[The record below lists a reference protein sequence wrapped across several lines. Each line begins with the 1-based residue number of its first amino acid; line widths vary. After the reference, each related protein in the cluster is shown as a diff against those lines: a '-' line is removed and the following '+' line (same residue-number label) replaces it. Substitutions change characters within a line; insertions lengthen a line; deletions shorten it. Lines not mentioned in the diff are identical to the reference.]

1 MRGNGPPPLWRDSD
15 RMTTLALIPARGG
28 SKGLPG
34 KNTRPLLGKPLIA
47 WTIET
52 AKQSGTFDRI
62 VVSTDSSE
70 IADVARRYG
79 ALVPF
84 MRPADIAAD
93 ATPMRDVIRHA
104 VADETAAGFQPELI
118 VLLQPT
124 SPLRSAE
131 DIREAVTILRSSGCD
146 SVVSVSPVPLH
157 LCPDFVFKIED
168 GSLHH
173 FLPEGAEVRRRQDVR
188 PAWYRN
194 GTVYAF
200 WRRTFERFDD
210 IYGQDCRPLF
220 TRPERSITIDTL
232 EDFEAA
238 EATLASAL
246 GVERASH

>member
-1 MRGNGPPPLWRDSD
+1 
-15 RMTTLALIPARGG
+15 MTTLALVPARGG

-34 KNTRPLLGKPLIA
+34 KNTRPLGGKPLIA
-47 WTIET
+47 WTIER
-52 AKQSGTFDRI
+52 AKQAGIFDRI

-70 IADVARRYG
+70 IADVARRHG
-79 ALVPF
+79 GLLPF
-84 MRPADIAAD
+84 IRPAEIAGD

-104 VADETAAGFQPELI
+104 IEAETAAGFEPEI
-118 VLLQPT
+118 IILLQPT

-131 DIREAVTILRSSGCD
+131 EIRTAAQILRSTNCD

-157 LCPDFVFKIED
+157 LCPDFVFRIED
-168 GSLHH
+168 GSLRH

-200 WRRTFERFDD
+200 WRRTFEAFND
-210 IYGQDCRPLF
+210 IYGNDCRPLL
-220 TRPERSITIDTL
+220 TDPDRSITIDTL

-238 EATLASAL
+238 EAWLAGAAKQVRT
-246 GVERASH
+246 G

>member
-1 MRGNGPPPLWRDSD
+1 
-15 RMTTLALIPARGG
+15 MTILALIPARGG

-34 KNTRPLLGKPLIA
+34 KNTRLLCGKPLIA

-52 AKQSGTFDRI
+52 AKRAETFDRI
-62 VVSTDSSE
+62 IVSTDAGE

-79 ALVPF
+79 GLVPF
-84 MRPADIAAD
+84 IRPADIAAD

-104 VADETAAGFQPELI
+104 VEAETAAGFRPEAI
-118 VLLQPT
+118 ILLQPT

-131 DIREAVTILRSSGCD
+131 EIREAIGILRSTGCD

-157 LCPDFVFKIED
+157 LCPDFVFRIED
-168 GSLHH
+168 GWLRH

-200 WRRTFERFDD
+200 WRRTFERFND
-210 IYGQDCRPLF
+210 IYGRDCRPLF
-220 TRPERSITIDTL
+220 TDPDRSITIDTL

-238 EATLASAL
+238 EAKLAA
-246 GVERASH
+246 VPTAAQNV

>member
-1 MRGNGPPPLWRDSD
+1 MA
-15 RMTTLALIPARGG
+15 TLALIPARGG

-34 KNTRPLLGKPLIA
+34 KNTRPLHGKPLIA
-47 WTIET
+47 WTIEA
-52 AKQSGTFDRI
+52 AKHAGLFDR
-62 VVSTDSSE
+62 VLVSTDSRD
-70 IADVARRYG
+70 IADVAERYG
-79 ALVPF
+79 GLVPF
-84 MRPADIAAD
+84 LRPAEIAGD

-104 VADETAAGFQPELI
+104 IEAESAAGHEPEI
-118 VLLQPT
+118 IILLQPT

-131 DIREAVTILRSSGCD
+131 EIRAAAQLLRSAGCD

-157 LCPDFVFKIED
+157 LCPDFVFRIED
-168 GSLHH
+168 GSLRH

-200 WRRTFERFDD
+200 WRRTFERFND

-220 TRPERSITIDTL
+220 TDPNRSITIDTL

-238 EATLASAL
+238 EALLAGFTEGLQSA
-246 GVERASH
+246 